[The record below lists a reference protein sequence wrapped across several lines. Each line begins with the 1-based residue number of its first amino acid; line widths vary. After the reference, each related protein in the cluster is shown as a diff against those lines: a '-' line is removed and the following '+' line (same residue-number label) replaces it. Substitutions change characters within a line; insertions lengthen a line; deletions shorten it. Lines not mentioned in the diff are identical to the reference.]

1 MLKNGK
7 KWKVHFIIEEFPWV
21 WTTPSSKAQLH
32 KNLCIVNKKE
42 LVEVEEFFAL
52 MSVQVFFSDLHFIGV
67 DQISLACH
75 CTGMQGGG
83 GGGWCARIFF
93 SEPNVLYLLCYAL
106 KRLDYQR
113 SYFFFLL

>member
-1 MLKNGK
+1 MNLKNCEVEEWK

-52 MSVQVFFSDLHFIGV
+52 MSVQVFFL
-67 DQISLACH
+67 IS
-75 CTGMQGGG
+75 
-83 GGGWCARIFF
+83 I
-93 SEPNVLYLLCYAL
+93 LLV
-106 KRLDYQR
+106 
-113 SYFFFLL
+113 